1 MIKRKKKLLIIQ
13 TILFLLAS
21 LLIYFTYY
29 YNNSGQKP
37 IVKMK
42 SKETTTKTIENN
54 LSKNTFENVEYKGID
69 LRGNRY
75 VIKSEKAEFDV
86 NNPELID
93 MKVMT
98 AIFYFKDGSV
108 LTVNG
113 DYGKYN
119 NETYDMEF
127 RNNIVANYQND
138 IVYAD
143 NLDYFNTK
151 NLLTIY
157 GNVRGESI
165 KGNITGDKVKIDLSK
180 KTLDISMFDEKQINV
195 NVMN

>member
-1 MIKRKKKLLIIQ
+1 
-13 TILFLLAS
+13 
-21 LLIYFTYY
+21 
-29 YNNSGQKP
+29 
-37 IVKMK
+37 
-42 SKETTTKTIENN
+42 
-54 LSKNTFENVEYKGID
+54 
-69 LRGNRY
+69 
-75 VIKSEKAEFDV
+75 
-86 NNPELID
+86 

-138 IVYAD
+138 TVYAD

>member
-1 MIKRKKKLLIIQ
+1 
-13 TILFLLAS
+13 
-21 LLIYFTYY
+21 
-29 YNNSGQKP
+29 
-37 IVKMK
+37 MK

-108 LTVNG
+108 LKVNG

>member
-1 MIKRKKKLLIIQ
+1 ME
-13 TILFLLAS
+13 T
-21 LLIYFTYY
+21 T
-29 YNNSGQKP
+29 
-37 IVKMK
+37 
-42 SKETTTKTIENN
+42 SKEIEKD

-75 VIKSEKAEFDV
+75 VIKSKNAEFDI
-86 NNPELID
+86 NKPELID

-98 AIFYFKDGSV
+98 AIFYFNDGSI
-108 LTVNG
+108 LTVSG
-113 DYGKYN
+113 DYGKFN

-127 RNNIVANYQND
+127 RNNIVAVYEND
-138 IVYAD
+138 TVYAK

-151 NLLTIY
+151 NLLIIY

-165 KGNITGDKVKIDLSK
+165 KGNVTGDKVKIDLSK

-195 NVMN
+195 NVIN